1 VDLVRPD
8 RVTVVTEGNGTQ
20 TIRINGE
27 PYNRADL
34 FHVKAFPWPGS
45 LLGLSPIAYAR
56 ESIGL
61 GLGAEK
67 YGAKLF
73 GDAAIPSG
81 VLTTDQRVGDES
93 ARDLKAR
100 WKNAHQGRREIAV
113 LGGGA
118 KFQPITISPD
128 EAQFIQTQKFN
139 VATICRF
146 YGVPPEM
153 MAGETAGHEAYTS
166 PEMRGTDFLTF
177 TLRPLAGPGRAG
189 RLGAAAIDPDRQ
201 VQRRGVR
208 PRHPAR
214 PLRSPP
220 HRHRGRVPD
229 PQRGPRA
236 RRPPTPARRPARGRR
251 MTVLIREVATGLQVR
266 DDGDGRILFGPLL
279 PWDVEARVLDR
290 GRLVVET
297 FARGALAGTDPTRVP
312 LTALHPRDN
321 QQLPIGIGTE
331 LEERD
336 DAAWGAWK
344 VSRTAAGDE
353 VLSLAADGVPLGLSI
368 GFREVAGGSR
378 WSADRRRVVRTRA
391 ELDHIAVVRTPAYV
405 GAGVVGV
412 RSSGSACPAPALL
425 TLARLRG

>member
-1 VDLVRPD
+1 VHPD
-8 RVTVVTEGNGTQ
+8 RVAVMVNGDGTQ

-27 PYNRADL
+27 PYNGADL

-81 VLTTDQRVGDES
+81 VLTTDQRIGD
-93 ARDLKAR
+93 AGAADLKAR

-177 TLRPLAGPGRAG
+177 TLRPWLARVERAVSG
-189 RLGAAAIDPDRQ
+189 LLPSTQTAKFNAGGFVRATLRDRYEAHRVAIEAGFLTRNE
-201 VQRRGVR
+201 VR
-208 PRHPAR
+208 E
-214 PLRSPP
+214 LE
-220 HRHRGRVPD
+220 D
-229 PQRGPRA
+229 
-236 RRPPTPARRPARGRR
+236 RPPLPDDQLGG
-251 MTVLIREVATGLQVR
+251 VA
-266 DDGDGRILFGPLL
+266 
-279 PWDVEARVLDR
+279 
-290 GRLVVET
+290 
-297 FARGALAGTDPTRVP
+297 
-312 LTALHPRDN
+312 
-321 QQLPIGIGTE
+321 
-331 LEERD
+331 
-336 DAAWGAWK
+336 
-344 VSRTAAGDE
+344 
-353 VLSLAADGVPLGLSI
+353 
-368 GFREVAGGSR
+368 
-378 WSADRRRVVRTRA
+378 
-391 ELDHIAVVRTPAYV
+391 
-405 GAGVVGV
+405 
-412 RSSGSACPAPALL
+412 
-425 TLARLRG
+425 